1 MQSHMTWGAFKAYDL
16 FGAIYSIRESVIKMI
31 WFIPTLHERCVDVFW
46 KLQYSLGGLACAM
59 SWFWLCF
66 AVDDISL
73 FKDFVDHISL
83 LRKLI
88 NEMFPSEKMC
98 K

>member
-1 MQSHMTWGAFKAYDL
+1 MY
-16 FGAIYSIRESVIKMI
+16 FGNCSTLLAKIKLI
-31 WFIPTLHERCVDVFW
+31 IV
-46 KLQYSLGGLACAM
+46 GGLASAI
-59 SWFWLCF
+59 SGFWLCF